1 MSETEGSGRMT
12 RWGDG
17 NGGDLREVAAAINA
31 KLDQLGAAVEDMKSN
46 QTFQTTAM
54 ELIST
59 ASAAQTKAI
68 DDIQRSSAKHQA
80 FLATL
85 MAERDKAVQL
95 NRMDADDDKAG
106 TPVLTPPGKDLMT
119 ATGQ

>member
-1 MSETEGSGRMT
+1 MT

-17 NGGDLREVAAAINA
+17 NSGDLREVAAAINA

-68 DDIQRSSAKHQA
+68 DDIQRRSAKQQT

-85 MAERDKAVQL
+85 MAERDKAAQL
-95 NRMDADDDKAG
+95 NRMDADDDTEG
-106 TPVLTPPGKDLMT
+106 TSVFTPPGKDPMT